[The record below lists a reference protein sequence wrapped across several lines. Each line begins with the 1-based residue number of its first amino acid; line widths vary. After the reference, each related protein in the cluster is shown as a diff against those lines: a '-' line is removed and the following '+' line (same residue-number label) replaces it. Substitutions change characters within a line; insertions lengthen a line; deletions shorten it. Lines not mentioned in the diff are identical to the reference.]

1 MATNFPA
8 SIQYFPT
15 MQDVL
20 ASDGAL
26 LVQYQAAMQS
36 GDTALARNILLSIPN
51 GANKIVTAEL
61 MNTINDTIV
70 ALENYYKEK
79 YSPGYIVSAT
89 QPVGQN
95 KGDYWFQIT
104 G

>member
-1 MATNFPA
+1 MATTFPN
-8 SIQYFPT
+8 QTQFFPT

-26 LVQYQAAMQS
+26 LTQYQQAMQA
-36 GDTALARNILLSIPN
+36 GNTALAQNILLSIPN
-51 GANKIVTAEL
+51 GANKVVTAEL

-70 ALENYYKEK
+70 ALQKYYIER
-79 YSPGYIVSAT
+79 YSPAYILSAD
-89 QPVGQN
+89 QPQQN